1 MIKKMRAVV
10 SNEIT
15 YSFIPRTFIEHLTC
29 VWAVLGAE
37 HVAVNVAG
45 AGPLLWEGHGGRD
58 PSA

>member
-1 MIKKMRAVV
+1 MIFKMKAVV

-15 YSFIPRTFIEHLTC
+15 YLFIPHIFFEYLMC
-29 VWAVLGAE
+29 VWTVLSAE

-45 AGPLLWEGHGGRD
+45 AGLPLWEGHSGRD